1 MDELMSKGLKV
12 VPVTIW
18 GDEVVIGFNPKEL
31 SRLFGLTG
39 DDNFE
44 ADLPEMISKFEIILK
59 AACTATLQIPE
70 DRLGWESPER
80 ERTLSQFVFHLFDRP
95 ERALNAYDVGEYTQ
109 EDRGRLVEDVLGP
122 IGFQETARYGE
133 QILDK
138 VRNSLSS
145 SSDFDQSKILR
156 TYMGEKTTGEMLD
169 LALGHSGHHLKQL
182 YEYMALIGIKPDS
195 PLQQQDF
202 DGISVPTELF

>member
-1 MDELMSKGLKV
+1 MR
-12 VPVTIW
+12 IC
-18 GDEVVIGFNPKEL
+18 
-31 SRLFGLTG
+31 
-39 DDNFE
+39 
-44 ADLPEMISKFEIILK
+44 EIIWDFCFCCCGRKSEDTQSLLK
-59 AACTATLQIPE
+59 K
-70 DRLGWESPER
+70 
-80 ERTLSQFVFHLFDRP
+80 
-95 ERALNAYDVGEYTQ
+95 
-109 EDRGRLVEDVLGP
+109 
-122 IGFQETARYGE
+122 ETARYGE
-133 QILDK
+133 QILNK